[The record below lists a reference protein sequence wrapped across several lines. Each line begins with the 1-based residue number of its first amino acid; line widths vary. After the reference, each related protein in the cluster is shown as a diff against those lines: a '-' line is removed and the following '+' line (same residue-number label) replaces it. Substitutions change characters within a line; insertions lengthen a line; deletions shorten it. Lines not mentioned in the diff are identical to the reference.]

1 MQRTRADEDQGLEEA
16 LTPEAD
22 ADLDQLLTGWA
33 ARHQLP
39 QSRSERIRET
49 VLLASGDSPEDSE
62 ELTREWWR
70 NFSGQLRQ
78 SLRQSL
84 NAWRDVGVPA

>member
-1 MQRTRADEDQGLEEA
+1 MDEA
-16 LTPEAD
+16 MTPEAD
-22 ADLDQLLTGWA
+22 EELDRLLTGWA
-33 ARHQLP
+33 ARHRLT
-39 QSRSERIRET
+39 QSRAEHIRNA
-49 VLLASGDSPEDSE
+49 VLLASQESPEDSE

-70 NFSGQLRQ
+70 SFSGQLRV